1 MHRGRCLP
9 VAAVASVCKNT
20 EFPDLC
26 RGSLQKHAGKYDTV
40 DSLTVLEMQVDAF
53 KKQVRAT
60 NPAVTPEQRR
70 ALNLCKSFY
79 LDAKTTSMPH
89 AISFRDGITIYAAM
103 TMAAQDMQN
112 CDEEFRKA
120 AAKSPVCDLNRSLIE
135 MSENCRAVSNMI
147 PTR

>member
-53 KKQVRAT
+53 KKQVRA
-60 NPAVTPEQRR
+60 
-70 ALNLCKSFY
+70 
-79 LDAKTTSMPH
+79 H